1 MTLYFFDMRDGA
13 KLFVDEEGVE
23 LPDLKAVQIEAA
35 RSLGG
40 MPAARNRSATS
51 CQTPRISD
59 AKDLRPAHW
68 ELGIRFFRLS
78 FDPASNAG

>member
-1 MTLYFFDMRDGA
+1 MFDLMERHCSS
-13 KLFVDEEGVE
+13 
-23 LPDLKAVQIEAA
+23 AA
-35 RSLGG
+35 EIGEIARILRPTAI
-40 MPAARNRSATS
+40 MLAAHNRSATS
-51 CQTPRISD
+51 CETPRNPD